1 MVVAATS
8 AGVIGSE
15 GTMPWHLGRDLGR
28 FKRLT
33 MGGVLLMGR
42 KTFDSIGRPL
52 PGRQTI
58 VLSRNPKWEH
68 PGVHAVSSPGGA
80 VQRLNQL
87 AAAGFVVGGAEIYGL
102 MLPYVSMI
110 WLTQVWSSASGDT
123 QIALDWPEFYLTE
136 VTRFPQ
142 TGRDSAP
149 TELQKW
155 VRGKKSALKL
165 PVPIES

>member
-1 MVVAATS
+1 
-8 AGVIGSE
+8 
-15 GTMPWHLGRDLGR
+15 MPWHLGRDLGR

-58 VLSRNPKWEH
+58 VLSRNPEWRH
-68 PGVHAVSSPGGA
+68 AGVHAVSSPEEA
-80 VQRLNQL
+80 IQQFNQL
-87 AAAGFVVGGAEIYGL
+87 ALPGFVVGGAEIYRL
-102 MLPYVSMI
+102 MIPYVSMI
-110 WLTQVWSSASGDT
+110 WLTQVWSSASGDAL
-123 QIALDWPEFYLTE
+123 IALDWPEFCLAE

-155 VRGKKSALKL
+155 VRGKKSAFKL